1 MDEPPIFGENGA
13 VLNSGTI
20 PPDKIR
26 LYDGSEKPDHAHAA
40 PYEGLA
46 APYEGLGKF
55 YSWFA
60 GFLLL
65 LALIPSALIKELVV
79 PEIALGLVIA
89 SIGFSAL
96 ALKYISNADK
106 FPTLKR
112 HVLIDLTLLVPL
124 SYALLNR
131 EIPVQTCI
139 LGFIF
144 AALGSRFV
152 LWGLTKL
159 FPSPRTP
166 Q

>member
-1 MDEPPIFGENGA
+1 MSKNEPPIFGENGA

-26 LYDGSEKPDHAHAA
+26 LYDGSEKPDHAH
-40 PYEGLA
+40 A

-96 ALKYISNADK
+96 ALKYISNAHK

-166 Q
+166 R

>member
-40 PYEGLA
+40 PYEGL
-46 APYEGLGKF
+46 GKF
-55 YSWFA
+55 YIWFA

-131 EIPVQTCI
+131 EIPAQTCI

>member
-26 LYDGSEKPDHAHAA
+26 LYDGSEKPDHAH
-40 PYEGLA
+40 A

-131 EIPVQTCI
+131 EMPVQTCI